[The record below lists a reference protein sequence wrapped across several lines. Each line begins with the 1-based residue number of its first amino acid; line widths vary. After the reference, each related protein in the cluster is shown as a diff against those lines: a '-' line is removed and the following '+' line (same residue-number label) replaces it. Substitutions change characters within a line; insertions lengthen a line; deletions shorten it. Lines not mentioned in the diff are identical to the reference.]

1 MELWAPQGFAQKPFV
16 EDHDHDAIIWD
27 ATTGSYIC
35 TSCGLVLEGTPPQN
49 PSQKSLQPEV
59 PRRAQ
64 DEPRTTWADR
74 EVLGKGS
81 LIMRKD
87 LWKLHPRTRK
97 LFWRLYRAHMRTIK
111 LFQKDRRKAA
121 FDRLLHRLSKYPA
134 FRAAFPLEHP
144 RTMKFLDTFVKCC
157 RQYAARLGRKRLYT
171 STKIRIFLALIQPH
185 LDAESFQDIV
195 TRVAETTMTT
205 VYKVRKKLGAWG
217 TCAVVNAQQKQ
228 EFIKKAKD
236 LVTEASID
244 PQTKKLADTI
254 LTRRA
259 QVHGL
264 ISRKQ
269 PAILAAAALFVA
281 ASRCSPNSITKK
293 RIQQLVGASY
303 IPEAAINDCHQIL
316 ELDTT
321 EIIRTERKAALMTCM
336 KQREKLLERRH
347 SLRRQLAL
355 EMIKAFPEFGKILNL
370 RNVSTLKF
378 LNQCPST
385 VEIAKL
391 DLAEIITFLKTH
403 SRGQLQNVDQL
414 AARLLAAARKNETV
428 GRRRPRPGNRHVIQ
442 SLVKALE
449 KIETQRCELETQML
463 KTIGTEGQVLMQTP
477 GIGLITATIML
488 LSKEA
493 PAPHRTVDQ
502 QTFLQRRLKDAIHI
516 LQRNH
521 RLWEQYQA
529 WFDQQLPRMKAI
541 QHVTEQLLQTSTVSP
556 PGL

>member
-1 MELWAPQGFAQKPFV
+1 MEPWAPQGFAQKPFV
-16 EDHDHDAIIWD
+16 EDHDHDSIIWD

-35 TSCGLVLEGTPPQN
+35 TSCGLVLEGAPPQL
-49 PSQKSLQPEV
+49 PSNKSPQPEV
-59 PRRAQ
+59 PHRAQ
-64 DEPRTTWADR
+64 AEPRNIWVDR

-87 LWKLHPRTRK
+87 LWELNPRTRK

-185 LDAESFQDIV
+185 LDSESFQDIV

-236 LVTEASID
+236 LVTEAPID
-244 PQTKKLADTI
+244 PQTKKFAEAI
-254 LTRRA
+254 LTKRA

-264 ISRKQ
+264 IGRKQ

-303 IPEAAINDCHQIL
+303 IPEAAINDCQQIL

-321 EIIRTERKAALMTCM
+321 EIIRTERQEALMTCM
-336 KQREKLLERRH
+336 KQREKLLESRR
-347 SLRRQLAL
+347 SLRHQLAS
-355 EMIKAFPEFGKILNL
+355 ETTKAFPELSEILNL

-378 LNQCPST
+378 LKRCPST
-385 VEIAKL
+385 IEVAKL
-391 DLAEIITFLKTH
+391 DLAEIIAILKTH
-403 SRGQLQNVDQL
+403 SRGQLRNVGQL
-414 AARLLAAARKNETV
+414 AACLLAAARKNETI
-428 GRRRPRPGNRHVIQ
+428 GRRRPRPGNRPVIQ

-449 KIETQRCELETQML
+449 KVETQRCELETQML
-463 KTIGTEGQVLMQTP
+463 KTIGTEGKVLMQNP
-477 GIGLITATIML
+477 GIGLITATTML
-488 LSKEA
+488 LSRES
-493 PAPHRTVDQ
+493 PAPHCTVDQ
-502 QTFLQRRLKDAIHI
+502 QSFLQRRLKDAIHI

-521 RLWEQYQA
+521 QLWDQYRI
-529 WFDQQLPRMKAI
+529 WFDQEMPRVKAI
-541 QHVTEQLLQTSTVSP
+541 QHVTEQLLQTGTVSP